1 MFQISTANVTS
12 IIFEILDF
20 LFKIV
25 MVVFETLQKKNH
37 IFKTVFVNVHQL
49 LVYVSP
55 VFPMSRV
62 FPSSRA
68 HIWFLPVP
76 VLVCLH

>member
-49 LVYVSP
+49 LV
-55 VFPMSRV
+55 
-62 FPSSRA
+62 
-68 HIWFLPVP
+68 
-76 VLVCLH
+76 